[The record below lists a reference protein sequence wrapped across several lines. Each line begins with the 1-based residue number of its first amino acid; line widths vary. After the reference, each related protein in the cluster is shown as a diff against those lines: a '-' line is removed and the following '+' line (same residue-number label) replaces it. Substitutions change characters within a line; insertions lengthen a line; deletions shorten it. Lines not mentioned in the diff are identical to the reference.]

1 MHCPDRTA
9 TRTGMTTFKR
19 EIASLVAPATGLS
32 EEAVE
37 NAITLPQHEG
47 QGDFSFPCFPLA
59 KALRKAPAA
68 IAADLAGRLEPPK
81 GFVKIEALNGY
92 LNFFVDKADFTRQVV
107 SEIIDQGSDYGNNS
121 TGMGKRAVLD
131 FSSPNM
137 GKELVFHHLRG
148 TMIGNSLSKVFRK
161 CGYDVVRVNHLG
173 DWGTSYGKLI
183 VMFLREGLGESDLP
197 GLTLERLNGLYKAF
211 DAASRQDSDLENEA
225 RRAFSKLES
234 NDVFYRKLWA
244 SFREVT
250 LQELR
255 RLYAI
260 LDVEFDA
267 YVGEAFFSDR
277 LENVLDLL
285 KAKNLLVE
293 SQGAEVVE
301 LSEFSMPPALIR
313 KSDGSTLYITRDLA
327 AALYRREEYNF
338 EHCLYVVDNGQSL
351 HFQQLF
357 KVLELL
363 DYDWHTR
370 CEHVP
375 FGLVL
380 NKSEEG
386 NWEKGKTRTGQAS
399 LLKDVLDAARE
410 KILAIMSEKNPEVA
424 GNRELATRIAVGALV
439 FSELKNRR
447 LHDIRFE
454 WDQALSFE
462 GDSGPYV
469 QNAHVR
475 LCSILRK
482 TGLEMKVWTAADLEA
497 IRWEVFED
505 PATMALVDLLAQF
518 PDKVI
523 TAMESR
529 DPCPLAQFALS
540 IADAVHRYLH
550 ACRVLGSPEERE
562 RLLLVYAAKS
572 VLGSAL
578 GLIGVPAIE
587 SM

>member
-1 MHCPDRTA
+1 
-9 TRTGMTTFKR
+9 MTTFKKA
-19 EIASLVAPATGLS
+19 IATLVASATGLT

-37 NAITLPQHEG
+37 SVITLPQHEG

-59 KALRKAPAA
+59 KTLRKAPAA
-68 IAADLAGRLEPPK
+68 IALELAQSLAPPA

-92 LNFFVDKADFTRQVV
+92 LNFFVDKSEFSSQVI
-107 SEIIDQGSDYGNNS
+107 SEIIESGSDYGHSLIGN
-121 TGMGKRAVLD
+121 GKRAVLD

-148 TMIGNSLSKVFRK
+148 TMIGNSLSKIFRK
-161 CGYDVVRVNHLG
+161 CGYDVVRINHLG

-183 VMFLREGLGESDLP
+183 VMFLREGLNESDLP
-197 GLTLERLNGLYKAF
+197 GLTLERLNALYKAF
-211 DAASRQDSDLENEA
+211 DAASKQDPDLENAA
-225 RRAFSKLES
+225 RRAFTRLES
-234 NDVFYRKLWA
+234 NDPLYRKLWA

-255 RLYAI
+255 RLYTI
-260 LDVEFDA
+260 LNVEFDA

-277 LENVLDLL
+277 LENILDLL
-285 KAKNLLVE
+285 KSKKLLVE

-301 LSEFSMPPALIR
+301 LSEFGMPPALIR

-327 AALYRREEYNF
+327 AALYRQEEYSF
-338 EHCLYVVDNGQSL
+338 DHCLYVVDNGQSL

-357 KVLELL
+357 KVLELMGYSWNTL
-363 DYDWHTR
+363 

-410 KILAIMSEKNPEVA
+410 KILTIMAEKNPEVA
-424 GNRELATRIAVGALV
+424 GNQELATRIAVGALV

-482 TGLEMKVWTAADLEA
+482 TGLDAKVWKSSDLKD
-497 IRWEVFED
+497 IRWTVYED
-505 PATMALVDLLAQF
+505 ASSAALIDLLAQY
-518 PDKVI
+518 PDKVL
-523 TAMESR
+523 TALEAR
-529 DPCPLAQFALS
+529 DPCPLAQYSLS
-540 IADAVHRYLH
+540 IADAVHRFLH
-550 ACRVLGSPEERE
+550 SSRVIGSPEERE
-562 RLLLVYAAKS
+562 RLLLVYSAKS
-572 VLGSAL
+572 VLASSL
-578 GLIGVPAIE
+578 ELIGVPAIE